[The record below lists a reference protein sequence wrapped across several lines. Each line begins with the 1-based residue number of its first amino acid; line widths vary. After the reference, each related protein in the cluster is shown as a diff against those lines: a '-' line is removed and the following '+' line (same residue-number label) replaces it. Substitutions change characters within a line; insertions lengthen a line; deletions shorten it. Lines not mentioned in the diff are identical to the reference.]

1 MVSLRDVGLVEES
14 PTEVILSTFYPDG
27 KLHVSVMGVKA
38 KGKSKVLLR
47 IFTDTDTFSN
57 ITRSKGAV
65 IIITRDIELMTNIA
79 LRRLLNFDESKLD
92 FRSSRRV
99 NAPILSKADAYVEIE
114 VENIRKTKLL
124 DEIGTSEV
132 AYVTASVKNIKV
144 QNSRICPFRRSESFL
159 IESALLATRIMKAVE
174 GGRDRVAEEKYRKL
188 SEYQRE
194 CERIAPGSKDS
205 CLISKITRSLKNQM
219 RR

>member
-1 MVSLRDVGLVEES
+1 
-14 PTEVILSTFYPDG
+14 
-27 KLHVSVMGVKA
+27 
-38 KGKSKVLLR
+38 
-47 IFTDTDTFSN
+47 
-57 ITRSKGAV
+57 
-65 IIITRDIELMTNIA
+65 
-79 LRRLLNFDESKLD
+79 
-92 FRSSRRV
+92 
-99 NAPILSKADAYVEIE
+99 
-114 VENIRKTKLL
+114 
-124 DEIGTSEV
+124 
-132 AYVTASVKNIKV
+132 
-144 QNSRICPFRRSESFL
+144 L